1 MQDYIRNGRKQ
12 STYNPDLLIRG
23 KGVGWRTPSKWYRQT
38 GNDYGDVPLIA
49 KFRPTGWAKSY
60 EYELTFNDRKNS
72 RADDLTLSINR
83 IDERNNV
90 LSTRKVL
97 GLTTE
102 CVNKA
107 CPFCGNLVV
116 MTDITK
122 CWKCTNEGCQF
133 NYTADTC
140 KLLYEEY
147 RLDKNV
153 KNVQRRFSN
162 FENLMALNQ
171 ESDMTVDTN
180 RYDEL

>member
-1 MQDYIRNGRKQ
+1 
-12 STYNPDLLIRG
+12 
-23 KGVGWRTPSKWYRQT
+23 
-38 GNDYGDVPLIA
+38 
-49 KFRPTGWAKSY
+49 
-60 EYELTFNDRKNS
+60 
-72 RADDLTLSINR
+72 
-83 IDERNNV
+83 
-90 LSTRKVL
+90 
-97 GLTTE
+97 
-102 CVNKA
+102 
-107 CPFCGNLVV
+107 